1 MIIEK
6 IKFRASSWGNLLSES
21 RTKGE
26 VIGKTCAKEL
36 FKIYNMEKYGRK
48 KHLITN

>member
-6 IKFRASSWGNLLSES
+6 IEFRASSWGNLLSES

-26 VIGKTCAKEL
+26 VIGKTCAENK
-36 FKIYNMEKYGRK
+36 FGNGYKIVVYSHSTVIN
-48 KHLITN
+48 